1 MGKVVLTT
9 AVTAYRDA
17 LGDRLVSAYA
27 LGSLAHGGFAP
38 AVSDVDLGLVLREPD
53 SSIEGVRD
61 ELKASGIPLAER
73 LSVFWSSLGS
83 LRAGRPDGRF
93 PAHDRLD
100 LADYGA
106 LLFGTEVRD
115 SLPRP
120 GRAELVE
127 EGAAFALRLLGSP
140 AGIADCLAPQG
151 LSPIRLT
158 KLVLMPV
165 RLLYTAATGELGLT
179 DPAVEYYLGLPD
191 APAHDLVRAANAL
204 RHGGSPGTLPHGEL
218 LKLLRHYLNYQQK
231 AIGSPALVAALKQ
244 WERNLTSPA

>member
-1 MGKVVLTT
+1 MVLTT

-38 AVSDVDLGLVLREPD
+38 AVSDVDLGLVLSEPD
-53 SSIEGVRD
+53 SSVERVRD

-73 LSVFWSSLGS
+73 LSVFWSSLES
-83 LRAGRPDGRF
+83 LRVGRPDGRF

-106 LLFGTEVRD
+106 LLSGSDVRG

-120 GRAELVE
+120 GRDELVE
-127 EGAAFALRLLGSP
+127 EGAEFALRLLGSP
-140 AGIADCLAPQG
+140 AGIADCLAQQG
-151 LSPIRLT
+151 LPPVRLT

-179 DPAVEYYLGLPD
+179 DPAVEYYLSLRD

-204 RHGGSPGTLPHGEL
+204 RHGGSPDTMPHGEL
-218 LKLLRHYLNYQQK
+218 LKLLRHYLKFQIK
-231 AIGSPALVAALKQ
+231 AIENPTLVAALKQ
-244 WERNLTSPA
+244 WEQNLTSPA